1 VPRAEEVGTGGAE
14 RIIVKLEDLV
24 NRMKGLA
31 ASSSRMGGT
40 DPNVAALAR
49 SLADLG
55 EMAAA
60 MGERMLGVERRL
72 ELLER
77 AATPTGG
84 RPASP
89 GRPPD
94 GGA

>member
-14 RIIVKLEDLV
+14 RIIVNLEDLV
-24 NRMKGLA
+24 NRMRSLA

-55 EMAAA
+55 DMAASI
-60 MGERMLGVERRL
+60 GERVLGIEKRL

-77 AATPTGG
+77 AATPTSG